1 MTQTEEM
8 HRLIDAWERNVI
20 TSLEFQ
26 NEMMLHLRTLPLAER
41 GAALEALSAH
51 PNEDIRRVA
60 LEFRIFERNEE
71 LSKNLDYVREKS
83 PLRPGVRLEL
93 FGGYDYYSSQGKPW
107 WLNGRDCYKAAFL
120 GFASCG
126 ENTIPAGLVEF
137 DEAIEIPGHTGRYG
151 VLLARHGSLD
161 SFTWG
166 QAEDTVAVYV
176 TESPPEDLSAIRS
189 ERALETH
196 ATYRVEATA

>member
-1 MTQTEEM
+1 M
-8 HRLIDAWERNVI
+8 
-20 TSLEFQ
+20 
-26 NEMMLHLRTLPLAER
+26 
-41 GAALEALSAH
+41 LSADA
-51 PNEDIRRVA
+51 NEDIRRVA
-60 LEFRIFERNEE
+60 LEFQIFERHAE
-71 LSKNLDYVREKS
+71 LSRNIDYVRQNS

-93 FGGYDYYSSQGKPW
+93 FGGYDYYSSDGKPW

-137 DEAIEIPGHTGRYG
+137 DEAIEIPGHIGRYG

-166 QAEDTVAVYV
+166 QTEDTVAVYV
-176 TESPPEDLSAIRS
+176 TEAPPEDLSAIRCD
-189 ERALETH
+189 RAFAAALETH
-196 ATYRVEATA
+196 ATYRVAETA